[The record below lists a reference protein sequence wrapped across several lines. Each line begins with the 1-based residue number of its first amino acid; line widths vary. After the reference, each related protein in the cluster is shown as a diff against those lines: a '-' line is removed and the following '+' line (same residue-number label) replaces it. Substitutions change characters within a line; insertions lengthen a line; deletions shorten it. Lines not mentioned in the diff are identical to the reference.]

1 MMNSNKTQPKLRFPE
16 DCKVDTNKLT
26 ASRYG
31 TKDMRDIWDAEKTY
45 EFSLKVQGQSAIT
58 LSKLYPNII
67 SQDCATEIFQKANL
81 NNIDTDRIRI
91 LEEEKGHDIIA
102 INTALEEILSSNS
115 KTHVN
120 KAKTSADTTQ
130 PARALQFKSSL
141 EIIADSVENLRDII
155 IEKSIEWKDIPFMDV
170 THLYDAL
177 PTVAGRPFSH
187 YAEMLQSG
195 LNLLKFVYDNSIKGK
210 WADATGNHHS
220 ATALGIDGIKLQ
232 EQFCRDLG
240 ISYMD
245 APAQI
250 PGLEFEADIAYLMSR
265 FSETINNIAKFIA
278 WGRSSDVDIF
288 INGAPKK
295 QKASSAMPHKDHKK
309 GNPVI
314 EEQDMSLRNYL
325 MGNTM
330 TALANCELPYARNL
344 AASAN
349 SRINFEDGFKF
360 LDHGIR
366 NLSYLIYY
374 LLINQ
379 ERSIERI
386 NRSYGIVTSQQVMTY
401 LTDQRKTSKPMSRSE
416 AHDLMGQLATQSWNS
431 KINFTDIVLANDK
444 VTSRLD
450 EQTIRSITNPIN
462 YIGESKKII
471 DIIASKYYKEKT
483 LH

>member
-31 TKDMRDIWDAEKTY
+31 TKDMIDIWDAEKTY

-67 SQDCATEIFQKANL
+67 SQDSATEIFQKANL

-232 EQFCRDLG
+232 EEYCKDLG
-240 ISYMD
+240 IGFMD

-250 PGLEFEADIAYLMSR
+250 PGLEFEADIAFVMSR
-265 FSETINNIAKFIA
+265 LSETVDNIARYIA
-278 WGRSSDVDIF
+278 WGRSDDVNVF
-288 INGAPKK
+288 INASPRK
-295 QKASSAMPHKDHKK
+295 QKGSSAMPHKDVKN
-309 GNPVI
+309 GNPDA
-314 EEQDMSLRNYL
+314 EEQNISFRNLL
-325 MGNTM
+325 MGNLV
-330 TALANCELPYARNL
+330 TAVANCEMSYARTL
-344 AASAN
+344 GASAN
-349 SRINFEDGFKF
+349 ARINFEDGFNS

-366 NLSYLIYY
+366 RLANIAYWMEL
-374 LLINQ
+374 NKP
-379 ERSIERI
+379 RSIERVE
-386 NRSYGIVTSQQVMTY
+386 RSFGVVTSQQVMTY
-401 LTDQRKTSKPMSRSE
+401 LTDQRITSSPMSRSE
-416 AHDLMGQLATQSWNS
+416 AHDLMGELATYAYNNG
-431 KINFTDIVLANDK
+431 INFTEVVLANDK
-444 VTSRLD
+444 VRSKLN
-450 EQTIRSITNPIN
+450 EQTIREITDPLK
-462 YIGESKKII
+462 YIGDSKRII
-471 DIIASKYYKEKT
+471 RLVAGKYHKVKT
-483 LH
+483 F